1 MGERRQHTR
10 THMAPTHMPQ
20 GALVKTGKSDNG
32 EMDWEEYADTRVQKK
47 KDGSVHYIYQSA
59 DHDVKQHS
67 DMADGTQITYYKD
80 GRRRQQFA
88 NGTVLEVDPEGGQKQ
103 TNPDGVSIQTQP
115 NGATVQTNPDGS
127 SIETFPD
134 DAMLVLGGFPLGASP
149 GGEVLKWP
157 RIKRVQRTANSTHYV
172 AADGTDVQVD
182 SDGSKIVRWHIGQC
196 KEADA
201 HYGSIVWCMKV
212 DPDGETH
219 YLITQ
224 GMQVNALTGQASTSW
239 IVDPYWK
246 QVAEAKVAAELQKE
260 REAKEKAEQAA
271 AAKAGRQRAEKEKAA
286 AKVAEDRLRA
296 EEEERLASQ
305 RRQQQEDEEKAQ
317 KDREAAELAQA
328 DEAAQRKYYT
338 EKYKLYP
345 FIKFK
350 NFLKQNQIPKGDVDN
365 CLGKFELKKLAEK
378 HGVAIPDDPKSL
390 TAAVA

>member
-1 MGERRQHTR
+1 MG
-10 THMAPTHMPQ
+10 
-20 GALVKTGKSDNG
+20 
-32 EMDWEEYADTRVQKK
+32 
-47 KDGSVHYIYQSA
+47 
-59 DHDVKQHS
+59 
-67 DMADGTQITYYKD
+67 
-80 GRRRQQFA
+80 
-88 NGTVLEVDPEGGQKQ
+88 
-103 TNPDGVSIQTQP
+103 
-115 NGATVQTNPDGS
+115 
-127 SIETFPD
+127 IETFPD
-134 DAMLVLGGFPLGASP
+134 DAMLVLGGFPLGSSP

-182 SDGSKIVRWHIGQC
+182 SDGSKIVRWHTGQC

-219 YLITQ
+219 YLIKQ

-246 QVAEAKVAAELQKE
+246 QAAEAKVAAELEAKLQKERAAKEKVEKAAADQARKERLAKEKAEAKVAAELLKE

-271 AAKAGRQRAEKEKAA
+271 AAKAGRERAEK
-286 AKVAEDRLRA
+286 
-296 EEEERLASQ
+296 EERLASQ

-365 CLGKFELKKLAEK
+365 CLGKSELKKLAEK